1 MKIFENNVYFYELYE
16 KFLLERID
24 SISFYER
31 YLFWYLEDFD
41 YEIWMKYIYYIN
53 ENGFFLKGSNL
64 MKNFIIDFLFVKNIK
79 IKWL

>member
-24 SISFYER
+24 SIFFYER